1 MLNVRL
7 LAGPGGA
14 PRAVGEALLLVVRH
28 VFRNEED
35 AWYSSLVSAGS
46 SHFGRPT
53 IKTTRSARD
62 GTVLRRVLLAPTDGL
77 AIVIGWFQSH
87 PAAALRQVLLQQD
100 GGRGLLVYDPDQ
112 LRLLLLFSETI
123 ARWATSVW
131 HGCMHT
137 LRHVESSHAQRQRAT
152 ADHLHAWRLLRVVAN
167 FHQRVKTQLNRL
179 AVCSELKRKVE
190 LKRRA
195 LLLLLCQRRF
205 GPLPREVLQLILDK
219 AYGPGLP
226 PRAGR

>member
-14 PRAVGEALLLVVRH
+14 PRAVGEALLLVVRNI
-28 VFRNEED
+28 VRNEED

-62 GTVLRRVLLAPTDGL
+62 GTVLRRVLLAPTDSL
-77 AIVIGWFQSH
+77 AIVIGWWQSH
-87 PAAALRQVLLQQD
+87 PAAALRQVLFQQD
-100 GGRGLLVYDPDQ
+100 GGRGLLVYNADH

-152 ADHLHAWRLLRVVAN
+152 ADHLHAWRLLRLVAN
-167 FHQRVKTQLNRL
+167 FHQRVKAQLNRL
-179 AVCSELKRKVE
+179 ALCSELKRSVA
-190 LKRRA
+190 LKRA
-195 LLLLLCQRRF
+195 SMLLLLCQRRF
-205 GPLPREVLQLILDK
+205 ALPREVVQLILDK